1 MAGKRRPMDVNLSV
15 VEGGGGKHWTKAEVE
30 ARKKSEPKLPKPK
43 ALKPPDWLSDPA
55 KKLFKS
61 YAKQLLEFPTG
72 IISTLDVGTLA
83 RYCDCE
89 LSYAEASAQ
98 KSFWLEVCHR
108 RLEAICC
115 PDALA
120 APNADRQKLED
131 AYEVAKSQVDF
142 WAGQMVKFEKM
153 ARSNATEMGMT
164 VSSRCR
170 LVVPKSDTKEE
181 ADPLAELQKRLF
193 GS

>member
-15 VEGGGGKHWTKAEVE
+15 VDSGGGKHWTKTEVE
-30 ARKKSEPKLPKPK
+30 ARKASEPKLPKPK
-43 ALKPPDWLSDPA
+43 ALKPPSWLSDPA

-61 YAKQLLEFPTG
+61 YAKQLQDFPTG
-72 IISTLDVGTLA
+72 IISTLDVGALG

-89 LSYAEASAQ
+89 LSYADASRQ
-98 KSFWLEVCHR
+98 KSFWMEVCNR

-115 PDALA
+115 PDGLA
-120 APNADRQKLED
+120 ESGSDRQKLED
-131 AYEVAKSQVDF
+131 AYEEAKKQVDF
-142 WAGQMVKFEKM
+142 WSGQMVKFEKI
-153 ARSNATEMGMT
+153 ARSCATEMGMT

-181 ADPLAELQKRLF
+181 ADPLDELQKQLF
-193 GS
+193 GT

>member
-15 VEGGGGKHWTKAEVE
+15 VDGGKGKHWTTAEVE
-30 ARKKSEPKLPKPK
+30 ARKASEPKLPKPK
-43 ALKPPDWLSDPA
+43 ALKPPGWLSEPA

-120 APNADRQKLED
+120 MPSDDRQKLEN
-131 AYEVAKSQVDF
+131 AYEEAKAQVDF
-142 WAGQMVKFEKM
+142 WSGQMVKFEKM

-170 LVVPKSDTKEE
+170 LVVPKSGAKEE
-181 ADPLAELQKRLF
+181 ADPLAELQKQLF

>member
-30 ARKKSEPKLPKPK
+30 ARKKSETKLPKPK

-61 YAKQLLEFPTG
+61 YAKQLLEFPSG
-72 IISTLDVGTLA
+72 IISTLDVGTLG

-98 KSFWLEVCHR
+98 KSFWMEVSRR
-108 RLEAICC
+108 RLQSLSQQ
-115 PDALA
+115 DALIASA
-120 APNADRQKLED
+120 AERKVLELS
-131 AYEVAKSQVDF
+131 YEEAKTQIDF
-142 WAGQMVKFEKM
+142 WTGQMVKFEKI
-153 ARSNATEMGMT
+153 ARSCATEMGMT

-170 LVVPKSDTKEE
+170 LVVPESGTKDEV
-181 ADPLAELQKRLF
+181 DPLAELQKRML
-193 GS
+193 GG